1 MLPYFTFLPYFAT
14 YFYSSRSSTLL
25 KLFLNH
31 VTYLL
36 HWLDVRLRTVLCS
49 HPWSKFSRSLLIP
62 AAAVWLAGRTDMG
75 SAWTGRA
82 KLTCRFWFSLV
93 AVRSTTAIVRTKNKQ
108 SRNPAWNE
116 ATLNRIAGSKS
127 MTIALLIYSVTFVLF
142 VSRVV
147 LPPPNQ
153 LQNSGV
159 WHHYFHWPWMCH
171 THTSDMHIMTQVG
184 SWGQISNR
192 QTIETSNQNI
202 KSLIGSRLGGP

>member
-82 KLTCRFWFSLV
+82 KWTCRFWFSLV

-127 MTIALLIYSVTFVLF
+127 MTIALLIYSVTFVLSA
-142 VSRVV
+142 VWCCHLQINYKIVV
-147 LPPPNQ
+147 CGTTTFIDRGCAIPTLAT
-153 LQNSGV
+153 
-159 WHHYFHWPWMCH
+159 C
-171 THTSDMHIMTQVG
+171 T
-184 SWGQISNR
+184 
-192 QTIETSNQNI
+192 
-202 KSLIGSRLGGP
+202 